1 MIDTREKFADVFE
14 ITDAELKY
22 SLEERQI
29 IIKQFQDEM
38 KSIISTL
45 RNYVSELKYMVDNK
59 LDVSAITH
67 LTFGVDSH
75 LLNAFPV
82 IYKYRECIV
91 MYLLDDNYQMNH
103 DLWNELKNIAE
114 ELIKNMNRVKDQ
126 RLYYDHYEPAYDFFE
141 HRITQEGLLKF
152 PDCYT
157 ELIQEI
163 DCSRYT
169 GMDLMNVLNVALSHI
184 RDLMTDIKDSSN
196 YYEND
201 TLEKIYNLN
210 YDLFVRMYW
219 PEIEKGFRSH
229 VTAIQKGQIN
239 EECLYERRSSEIL
252 TFEGN
257 SLGIIWRDFEHD
269 KANLALKL
277 KNKSLSDDKW
287 KTYFNAI
294 KRFDEYD
301 KWIDELVHPN
311 VEEKVYPI
319 SDWDKI
325 FKIEIDIVK
334 IKSRIPYLLPE
345 NISKTH
351 LFVLHKILEEIN
363 WLHDERDIHFLKW
376 FNEVYGWTSSAYD
389 FKSIDSRLKESHSLD
404 WNIRTLTSEKISK
417 KYIDLASKIR
427 NEFVVEL
434 DGHVVKRD
442 NKKYF
447 IDQECYIE
455 HKKKL

>member
-1 MIDTREKFADVFE
+1 M
-14 ITDAELKY
+14 
-22 SLEERQI
+22 
-29 IIKQFQDEM
+29 
-38 KSIISTL
+38 
-45 RNYVSELKYMVDNK
+45 
-59 LDVSAITH
+59 
-67 LTFGVDSH
+67 
-75 LLNAFPV
+75 
-82 IYKYRECIV
+82 
-91 MYLLDDNYQMNH
+91 
-103 DLWNELKNIAE
+103 
-114 ELIKNMNRVKDQ
+114 
-126 RLYYDHYEPAYDFFE
+126 
-141 HRITQEGLLKF
+141 
-152 PDCYT
+152 
-157 ELIQEI
+157 
-163 DCSRYT
+163 
-169 GMDLMNVLNVALSHI
+169 
-184 RDLMTDIKDSSN
+184 
-196 YYEND
+196 
-201 TLEKIYNLN
+201 
-210 YDLFVRMYW
+210 
-219 PEIEKGFRSH
+219 
-229 VTAIQKGQIN
+229 
-239 EECLYERRSSEIL
+239 
-252 TFEGN
+252 
-257 SLGIIWRDFEHD
+257 
-269 KANLALKL
+269 ALKL
-277 KNKSLSDDKW
+277 KNKSLSDDNW